1 MQLKTQRLRIYG
13 KRNMFCH
20 QNLIFKREV
29 KKIYREIGKKTITVD
44 DDVSSIEEVKDFWK
58 NI

>member
-29 KKIYREIGKKTITVD
+29 KKIYREIGKKPITV

>member
-13 KRNMFCH
+13 KRNKFCY

-29 KKIYREIGKKTITVD
+29 KKIYREIGKKPITVD

>member
-1 MQLKTQRLRIYG
+1 
-13 KRNMFCH
+13 MFCH